1 MLIIC
6 KPCLLNFYGT
16 LVENYSALI
25 KRNGGIMKLRTET
38 FDLAVNGKRVNI
50 KATLYQL
57 HTREV
62 RYRVSI
68 NDSPVYIFAWDNEL
82 NRPIVKDKSAAT
94 ATIPDELEM
103 AIGRQLYNQ
112 LAAA

>member
-1 MLIIC
+1 
-6 KPCLLNFYGT
+6 
-16 LVENYSALI
+16 
-25 KRNGGIMKLRTET
+25 MKSRTET
-38 FDLAVNGKRVNI
+38 FDLAVKGKQVNV

-57 HTREV
+57 HTREL

-82 NRPIVKDKSAAT
+82 SRPVVIDKGAAT